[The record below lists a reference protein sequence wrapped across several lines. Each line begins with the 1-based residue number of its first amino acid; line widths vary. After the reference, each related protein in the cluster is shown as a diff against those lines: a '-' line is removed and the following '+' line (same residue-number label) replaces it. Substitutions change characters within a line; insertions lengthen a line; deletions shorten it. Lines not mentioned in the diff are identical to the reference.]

1 MMDCTPISIHAPRK
15 GSDPGHSCRFPAGSV
30 FQSTLP
36 VRGATLMAQQK
47 KEILEISIHAPRKG
61 SDVGSGVQH
70 HGDLD
75 FNPRSP

>member
-1 MMDCTPISIHAPRK
+1 
-15 GSDPGHSCRFPAGSV
+15 
-30 FQSTLP
+30 
-36 VRGATLMAQQK
+36 MAQQK